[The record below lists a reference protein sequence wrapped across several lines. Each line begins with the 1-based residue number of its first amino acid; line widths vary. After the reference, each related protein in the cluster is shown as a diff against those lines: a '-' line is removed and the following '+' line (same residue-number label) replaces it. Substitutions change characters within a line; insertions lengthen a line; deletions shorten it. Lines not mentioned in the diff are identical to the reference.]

1 MEGKEICGKSDAGYR
16 SPPQIVSNS
25 DRRLLDVSLGGREG
39 GEIGVLWPSGGEER
53 EKLLLLIIEGAED
66 YSWWAASLA

>member
-39 GEIGVLWPSGGEER
+39 REEKSVFYGPREGKR
-53 EKLLLLIIEGAED
+53 EKNCCC
-66 YSWWAASLA
+66 